1 MNSSQQINVRHLAEG
16 GVSAID
22 CLELLRSELRSA
34 QGKDKNDNKKASGLV
49 WEQSCKKMKEMEGVN
64 SKIIQGYSTPVLTT
78 QRHLQA
84 LICRTRISRQRQK
97 CWRQERSDARAAAI
111 NDKERFKH
119 RIVYNLPDARAAAI
133 NDKERFKHRMG
144 NMIS

>member
-49 WEQSCKKMKEMEGVN
+49 LEQSCKKMKEMEGVN

-78 QRHLQA
+78 QRQLQA
-84 LICRTRISRQRQK
+84 LINMK
-97 CWRQERSDARAAAI
+97 P
-111 NDKERFKH
+111 
-119 RIVYNLPDARAAAI
+119 YNLISHSFRVKYLEDLCKLLREG
-133 NDKERFKHRMG
+133 ERD
-144 NMIS
+144 